1 MNLSLE
7 SLVILLIVA
16 GLAGALG
23 QSLAG
28 YSRGGL
34 FTSIAL
40 GFIGALL
47 GTWLARQFRLPVIFA
62 LQIGGTHFPVVWAI
76 IGAMVCVAILGVRS
90 RRRRYDYDDG

>member
-28 YSRGGL
+28 YPRGGL

-47 GTWLARQFRLPVIFA
+47 GTWLARQFRLPEIFT
-62 LQIGGTHFPVVWAI
+62 LQIGGTRFPVAWAI
-76 IGAMVCVAILGVRS
+76 IGATVCVAMLGLRT
-90 RRRRYDYDDG
+90 RQRRYDG